1 MMVDMVTWLWVWP
14 PPSRK
19 ALYPAPGLCSFQ
31 HLGCGQACVYQT
43 PRWEVLTWAV
53 LSYKLGSF
61 TRFHLEGPLPL
72 LEGTLVPRSRPR
84 PAVHPPLALAMLV
97 GWLNGCRGTRRFLLW
112 ASVFHW

>member
-1 MMVDMVTWLWVWP
+1 MAVGVA
-14 PPSRK
+14 PSFQKGLVPCPR
-19 ALYPAPGLCSFQ
+19 AMFLPAPGLWA
-31 HLGCGQACVYQT
+31 GGVYQT

-61 TRFHLEGPLPL
+61 RRFHLEGPLPL
-72 LEGTLVPRSRPR
+72 LEGTLVPCSGPR

-97 GWLNGCRGTRRFLLW
+97 GWLNGCCGTRRFLLW

>member
-1 MMVDMVTWLWVWP
+1 MAVGVAPLLPERPCTLPQGYVPSSTWAVGRPVFIRL
-14 PPSRK
+14 
-19 ALYPAPGLCSFQ
+19 
-31 HLGCGQACVYQT
+31 

-61 TRFHLEGPLPL
+61 RRFHLEGPLPL
-72 LEGTLVPRSRPR
+72 LEGTLVPRSGPR